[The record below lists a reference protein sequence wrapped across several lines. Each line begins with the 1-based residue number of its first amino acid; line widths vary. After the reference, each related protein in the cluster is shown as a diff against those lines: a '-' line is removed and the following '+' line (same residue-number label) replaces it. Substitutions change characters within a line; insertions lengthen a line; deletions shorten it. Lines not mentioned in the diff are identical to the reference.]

1 MDRSGGDL
9 SALVLHQSRRREP
22 FRLDFVAGD
31 HKGWQGKKEEA
42 RGGSMRWKGSLMMM
56 EVAMGSSS
64 SCTFEQNFER
74 GNKERKDD
82 DGGSDRIEFVWIC
95 SSFDSK

>member
-31 HKGWQGKKEEA
+31 HKGWWQGKKEEA
-42 RGGSMRWKGSLMMM
+42 RGGSMRL
-56 EVAMGSSS
+56 
-64 SCTFEQNFER
+64 
-74 GNKERKDD
+74 DD
-82 DGGSDRIEFVWIC
+82 DGGSDGIEFIVY
-95 SSFDSK
+95 F

>member
-42 RGGSMRWKGSLMMM
+42 RGGSMRL
-56 EVAMGSSS
+56 
-64 SCTFEQNFER
+64 
-74 GNKERKDD
+74 DD
-82 DGGSDRIEFVWIC
+82 DGGSDGIEFIVY
-95 SSFDSK
+95 F